1 MAKTKA
7 VATLQHDT
15 KETLAQTVQRE
26 IDQNVFLCYQC
37 VKCTSGC
44 PLSDHFDLTPN
55 QVMRALQLGDE
66 SVLES
71 KTIWL
76 CASCQTCTTRCPQD
90 LDIAGV
96 MDTLRI
102 EAKRR
107 SLTPAVPEVD
117 KFSALFL
124 ADIKLTRGR
133 LYEIGLMAGM
143 YLATAGKLL
152 KDTGQVRKDMGMGLE
167 MMKRRKLS
175 LIPALNWPPKK
186 VKPIEPT
193 EGMVAYYP
201 GCSLH
206 STAAEYDHTVRAAAK
221 ALDLELVE
229 PPGWVCCGSTPAHST
244 DHTLATV
251 LPMRTLTTVEQ
262 MGLDTVTAPCS
273 ACFARMK
280 MAAHTVAHDGDM
292 AKEVEAQ
299 IGYAYRGTVTVQ
311 HLLDTLVDRA
321 GLEKIEASVEKPLK
335 GLKVACYYGCLVT
348 RPPKIT
354 QAEHAEYPMK
364 MDYVMRALGADT
376 VDWSYKTDCCGGAL
390 TLTQTPLALEM
401 TGKIL
406 QDAHD
411 CGADMIVTVC
421 PLCHMNLDARQA
433 QIGLDCEVPTLYATQ
448 LMTLAFGLGSK
459 ASALDKNL
467 VDPRPL
473 LHAKELLI

>member
-1 MAKTKA
+1 MG
-7 VATLQHDT
+7 
-15 KETLAQTVQRE
+15 E
-26 IDQNVFLCYQC
+26 NVFLCYQC

-76 CASCQTCTTRCPQD
+76 CASCQTCTTRCPQG
-90 LDIAGV
+90 LDIAGI

-107 SLTPAVPEVD
+107 GLPPAIPEVD
-117 KFSALFL
+117 KFSAIFL
-124 ADIKLTRGR
+124 HDIRLLGR
-133 LYEIGLMAGM
+133 LYEVGLMGGM
-143 YLATAGKLL
+143 YLATIGKLL
-152 KDTGQVRKDMGMGLE
+152 KDTGQLRKDMGMGLG
-167 MMKRRKLS
+167 MMKRRKLK
-175 LIPALNWPPKK
+175 LIPGLTRPPRK
-186 VKPIEPT
+186 VKPVGPAEELI
-193 EGMVAYYP
+193 AYYP

-206 STAAEYDHTVRAAAK
+206 STAAEYDHTVRAAAE
-221 ALDLELVE
+221 ALDLKLVE
-229 PPGWVCCGSTPAHST
+229 PPGWLCCGSTPAHST

-280 MAAHTVAHDGDM
+280 TAAHTVAYDEDM
-292 AKEVEAQ
+292 AREVEAQ

-321 GLEKIEASVEKPLK
+321 GLEKIESNVKKPLT

-364 MDYVMRALGADT
+364 MDYLMRALGAET
-376 VDWSYKTDCCGGAL
+376 VEWSYKTDCCGGAL

-406 QDAHD
+406 QNAHD
-411 CGADMIVTVC
+411 CGANVVVTVC
-421 PLCHMNLDARQA
+421 PLCHMNLDARQS
-433 QIGLDCEVPTLYATQ
+433 QIGLDFEVPILYATQ

-459 ASALDKNL
+459 ASALHKNM
-467 VDPRPL
+467 VAPRPL
-473 LHAKELLI
+473 FQEKGLLT

>member
-1 MAKTKA
+1 MAKPDKVTTYEKDSA
-7 VATLQHDT
+7 
-15 KETLAQTVQRE
+15 ETLAQTIQAE
-26 IDQNVFLCYQC
+26 IDENVFLCYQC

-55 QVMRALQLGDE
+55 QVMRALQLGDK

-76 CASCQTCTTRCPQD
+76 CASCQTCTTRCPQG
-90 LDIAGV
+90 LDIAGI
-96 MDTLRI
+96 MDALRI

-107 SLTPAVPEVD
+107 GLSPAIPEVEA
-117 KFSALFL
+117 FSNIFL
-124 ADIKLTRGR
+124 RDIGLLGR
-133 LYEIGLMAGM
+133 LYEVGLMGGM
-143 YLATAGKLL
+143 YLATAGKIL
-152 KDTGQVRKDMGMGLE
+152 KDTGQLQKDMGMGLE
-167 MMKRRKLS
+167 MMKRRKLK
-175 LIPALNWPPKK
+175 LVPGLTRPPRK
-186 VKPIEPT
+186 VKPVEPT

-206 STAAEYDHTVRAAAK
+206 STAAEYDHTVRAVAEAI
-221 ALDLELVE
+221 DLELVE

-251 LPMRTLTTVEQ
+251 LPMRTLSTVEQ

-280 MAAHTVAHDGDM
+280 TAAHTVAQDRDM
-292 AKEVEAQ
+292 AAEVEAQ
-299 IGYAYRGTVTVQ
+299 IGYAYRGTVAVQ

-321 GLEKIEASVEKPLK
+321 GLGKIEARVGNPLK
-335 GLKVACYYGCLVT
+335 GLKIACYYGCLVT

-364 MDYVMRALGADT
+364 MDYLMRALGAET

-406 QDAHD
+406 KDAHD
-411 CGADMIVTVC
+411 CGADAVVTVC

-433 QIGLDCEVPTLYATQ
+433 QIELDFQMPTLYATQ
-448 LMTLAFGLGSK
+448 LMTLAFGMGGK
-459 ASALDKNL
+459 ASALHKNL

-473 LHAKELLI
+473 LRDKGLLM